1 VLVLLPQMPHD
12 PASGASRT
20 VATIAELLAGAG
32 FEVRMV
38 ATTATERYAPLD
50 GAEWLAGQGIAFVRE
65 GRVLRFVRREVSCA
79 LLDTGTLG
87 VTRALAAHAAEYDA
101 LVDAEAVRLRPEIVF
116 TYGASGAEV
125 ARQRRLRRAGARLVF
140 GLYNTRYAARGFFD
154 HADAVITPSAFLS
167 AYYRDRIALQS
178 TPLPTPLWPGDVIA
192 VQRRPSS
199 VTMVNASLE
208 KGLVVFAAIVR
219 LLAASHPHIPIDVV
233 LGRED
238 ETFVRQAA
246 YLTGADFDAHPHLT
260 LTRHASALPRAI
272 FQSTRV
278 LLVPSLV
285 EDAAPRVV
293 AEALVNGA
301 VPIGSDR
308 GGIPEMCAGAGFVV
322 PVPRSITSRD
332 LTALPSSV
340 VQPWVERIVSL
351 FTDAAAWR
359 EASER
364 ATIAGR
370 AYLPPEV
377 TDAYVSFFTRVLRP
391 G

>member
-1 VLVLLPQMPHD
+1 MPHD

-20 VATIAELLAGAG
+20 VSTIAELLAGSG
-32 FEVRMV
+32 FAVRTI

-65 GRVLRFVRREVSCA
+65 GRVLRFVRRGVSYG

-87 VTRALAAHAAEYDA
+87 VTRAMAAHAAEYDA
-101 LVDAEAVRLRPEIVF
+101 LVDAEAVRFRPDVVF
-116 TYGASGAEV
+116 TYGASTAEV
-125 ARQRRLRRAGARLVF
+125 ARRRRLRSGGARLVF

-154 HADAVITPSAFLS
+154 HTDAVITPSAFLS
-167 AYYRDRIALQS
+167 RYYRDRIALKS

-192 VQRRPSS
+192 TQRRPSA

-208 KGLVVFAAIVR
+208 KGLVVFAAIVCR
-219 LLAASHPHIPIDVV
+219 LAASHPHIPIEVV

-238 ETFVRQAA
+238 ESFVRQAA
-246 YLTGADFDAHPHLT
+246 YLAGADFDAHPHLT
-260 LTRHASALPRAI
+260 VRRCESALPREI
-272 FQSTRV
+272 FSSTRV

-285 EDAAPRVV
+285 KDAAPRVV

-322 PVPRSITSRD
+322 AVPRAITSRD

-351 FTDAAAWR
+351 FTDDAAWR
-359 EASER
+359 EASAR

-370 AYLPPEV
+370 AYLPPAV
-377 TDAYVSFFTRVLRP
+377 ADAYASFFRAVVR
-391 G
+391 